1 MDGFG
6 TLDRLVML
14 ILPITLILAVAGVIV
29 VRPLSKALG
38 ELLIRQRADTDRL
51 EDLESRLE
59 SLSDSISQVEGQLRK
74 LGRGTDG
81 PSMPTPASERDS
93 QST

>member
-14 ILPITLILAVAGVIV
+14 ILPIMLILAVAGVIV
-29 VRPLSKALG
+29 IRPLSKALG

-51 EDLESRLE
+51 EDVESRLG
-59 SLSDSISQVEGQLRK
+59 SLSDSISQIESQLRK
-74 LGRGTDG
+74 LPRGIDE
-81 PSMPTPASERDS
+81 PSEPIPASERDS